1 NLSVR
6 LICPDCRDPNP
17 TIIEEFGAGDL
28 VCGAVELV
36 LGDCIVHIRSEWRV
50 HLRKRQSDPSRVSA
64 AAGPLMEGMEQLDTI
79 IGFKD
84 CSMGI
89 ACELQRAPMHLS
101 EHLIAFT
108 DVCSQNS
115 HSERNLLSAFR
126 DISSWCDQF
135 SLPKAICDIAKQLYK
150 RADEEKLL
158 HGKPRCSISF

>member
-1 NLSVR
+1 CS
-6 LICPDCRDPNP
+6 DCRDPNP

-36 LGDCIVHIRSEWRV
+36 LGDCVVHIRSEWRV

-84 CSMGI
+84 CGMGI
-89 ACELQRAPMHLS
+89 ACELQRAPM
-101 EHLIAFT
+101 
-108 DVCSQNS
+108 CSQNS
-115 HSERNLLSAFR
+115 RSERNLLSAFR